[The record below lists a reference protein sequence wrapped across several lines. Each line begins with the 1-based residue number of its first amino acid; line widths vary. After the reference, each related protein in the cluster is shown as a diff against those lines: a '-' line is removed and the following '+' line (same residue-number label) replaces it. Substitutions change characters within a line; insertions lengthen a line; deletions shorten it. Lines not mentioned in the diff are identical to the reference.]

1 MGEKLGKLLRLAR
14 VGLVLSLKSIW
25 LASMVLVPLVGMW
38 LSSSLAAYYNSS
50 IAMCIAFGL
59 LLFPVIPFAW
69 DRFYLWRSAKKTE
82 TSERILTT
90 ADRLVLRTLSINL
103 VFIVGLLSIAP
114 VSAFRSIS
122 TRGDWM
128 FDGHDGPISN
138 GARSLIFGLA
148 EMLEGRWDPGESVY
162 GESDDGPGEPVERDG
177 PEELRD
183 DPELGDDP
191 GIDPEPGEPV
201 GKAQEIKEDIPPKVA
216 TDHWPLKA
224 EIHSLVR
231 DMPES
236 VQGRYQDVAK
246 YLLQEFDDPFE
257 RTRAI
262 HDYITLRLHYDTE
275 TRDRIMAGQRRD
287 LPSQLPKD
295 VFDSGD
301 AVCEGY
307 ARLMRAMGKEA
318 GLEVAYIVG
327 KARFQMKDSEGVGH
341 AWNAVRLGDQWYLM
355 DVTWDDGTMEENGH
369 GYQTT
374 YLNTPPELFGVDHFP
389 DKASWQL
396 LESPLSIGEFMRQPD
411 LRPDFAL
418 YDFELISPTRSQVS
432 VSETLEMSIGNPR
445 GAYILA
451 TWSGMGE
458 SPEDGKCE
466 VEAGDP
472 IEVHCDLPS
481 EGEYQVMLFGNN
493 EASGRFGEIATQLV
507 NRR

>member
-1 MGEKLGKLLRLAR
+1 MVGEKLGKLLRLAR

-69 DRFYLWRSAKKTE
+69 DQFYLWRQAKKGE
-82 TSERILTT
+82 ASKRILTT

-103 VFIVGLLSIAP
+103 VFIVGILSIAP
-114 VSAFRSIS
+114 MSAFRSSS

-138 GARSLIFGLA
+138 GARSFIFGLA

-162 GESDDGPGEPVERDG
+162 GESDEG
-177 PEELRD
+177 PEEPDSRV
-183 DPELGDDP
+183 DPPVPD
-191 GIDPEPGEPV
+191 EPGTEPGPKEPV
-201 GKAQEIKEDIPPKVA
+201 VKAQEIKEDIPLKLA
-216 TDHWPLKA
+216 TEHWPLKA

-236 VQGRYQDVAK
+236 VQSRYQDVAQ
-246 YLLQEFDDPFE
+246 YLLEQFDDPFE

-262 HDYITLRLHYDTE
+262 HDYITLRLHYDSE
-275 TRDRIMAGQRRD
+275 TRDRIMAGQRRN
-287 LPSQLPKD
+287 LPSQRPKA

-318 GLEVAYIVG
+318 KLNVAYIVG

-341 AWNAVRLGDQWYLM
+341 AWNAVNIGDAWYLM

-451 TWSGMGE
+451 QWNSLGDSGE
-458 SPEDGKCE
+458 QGKCE
-466 VEAGDP
+466 VESGNP
-472 IEVHCDLPS
+472 IEVRCDLPS